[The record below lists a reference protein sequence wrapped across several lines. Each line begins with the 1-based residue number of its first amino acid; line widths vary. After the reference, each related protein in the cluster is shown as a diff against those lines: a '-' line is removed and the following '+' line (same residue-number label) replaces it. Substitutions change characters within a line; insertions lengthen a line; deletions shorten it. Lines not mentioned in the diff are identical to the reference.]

1 MISRRSLLRAIPAL
15 LAAPAIVR
23 VASLMPIS
31 VQPSFN
37 LLEGYEYVVDD
48 ALTTALWSHGEW
60 LGMKFVVEE
69 VLPLARKLLVTYQFG
84 DPLTLPVGAGNIYV
98 RVYHPHP
105 LLEPS

>member
-37 LLEGYEYVVDD
+37 LLEGYEYV
-48 ALTTALWSHGEW
+48 ANAALWSHGEW

-69 VLPLARKLLVTYQFG
+69 VLPLARKRLVTYQFG
-84 DPLTLPVGAGNIYV
+84 DPLTLPAGAGNTYV